1 MPKRNVGCVVCA
13 GKLVAQTVTI
23 TEDEEGGADIEELDG
38 YVCSDCGL
46 HYKNLPR
53 AKVVKQKEWE
63 WKIIEDL
70 GGS

>member
-1 MPKRNVGCVVCA
+1 VCF

-23 TEDEEGGADIEELDG
+23 TEDEDGGPDIEELDG

-46 HYKNLPR
+46 SYKNLPK

-63 WKIIEDL
+63 WKIIEEI